1 MHEAQVIIHDLSL
14 FCLVVVRFDPG
25 QTLEH
30 WSGRLYRSNMFG
42 GAGRLNKILGLRPV
56 LERSGPVFDK
66 QRREVATPRHV
77 LSAILFRRLGYDS
90 EHLLVEYFI
99 FSVYFYVLV
108 YRD

>member
-14 FCLVVVRFDPG
+14 LCLVVVRFNPRR
-25 QTLEH
+25 TLEH
-30 WSGRLYRSNMFG
+30 WSARLYRSNLLG
-42 GAGRLNKILGLRPV
+42 GAGRLNKILGLCSV
-56 LERSGPVFDK
+56 LERSAPLFNK
-66 QRREVATPRHV
+66 QRREVATSRHV

-108 YRD
+108 FTD